1 MAKTNARAAE
11 FRDKSPSRMDS
22 PRSVFFGQRAGL
34 FGGVGLVAGASI
46 ALSVVLTRLY
56 SAMLGHHLAMLALSL
71 ALFGVALGGG
81 IATIVPSLVR
91 PPRLFSRLALLSA
104 LASVTAVVAVIQTL
118 RMKPVD
124 TLDRDSVTRVVLLY
138 AVTAIPF
145 TLAGCAVAGAIQHAR
160 AAAPR
165 VYFAD
170 MAGAALG
177 SALSIALLRLGA
189 PRAGLAIAV
198 GFGLASVAF
207 ALGSRQRKGRLS
219 PDEEPGGGWTAAAFF
234 LSSLS
239 LFAGDY
245 GEQWLTPNT
254 IKHVNLDR
262 AHFVRWNEL
271 ALVTIDRPTKGM
283 AWMRV
288 DAGAQS
294 AILDAKTPPSKH
306 PDELAYQLSGP
317 AGPTLVL
324 GAGGGREVRAALQ
337 AGQKEVVAVEINR
350 AIANEVM
357 LGKMLEY
364 SGGLY
369 QKPEVELV
377 VADGRSYVRAT
388 DRRFRTIVM
397 SLVDTWAA
405 ASVGGLSLVE
415 DGLYTVEA
423 FRDYL
428 RHLEPNGALVVNRWD
443 PEIDRLVA
451 LSAAAL
457 YAEGATDAGA
467 HMYACSHARST
478 ALVVKKEP
486 IGPAEL
492 TKLRT
497 FCQRQRFVEVY
508 APDAPGTDQRA
519 ALASDP
525 WAASRLV
532 AGTDVSPP
540 TDERPFFFYT
550 VPGRELIATLE
561 DKNKLRSEQQGLAAL
576 AAVAAGSV
584 ALAVVLLVLPF
595 LFRPREML
603 VASARGARMRTLVF
617 FGGIGLGFVLV
628 ELALV
633 QIFTMFL
640 GHPVYA
646 LTTVLTVLLFSVG
659 IGSWL
664 VRRVS
669 PEDAQT
675 VASRRAQIL
684 TVILVLCALAL
695 MPGARQLV
703 GLSVGAR
710 IAVAAA
716 VLLPLGVLMGAQVPL
731 GVIVASSRSRSLVAW
746 GWAISG
752 AAGVLATAIGTI
764 LAMHVGFSFLL
775 LAGAVAYF
783 AASLLIPPAF
793 RGTTLETG

>member
-1 MAKTNARAAE
+1 ME
-11 FRDKSPSRMDS
+11 E
-22 PRSVFFGQRAGL
+22 PRRVIFGQRAGL
-34 FGGVGLVAGASI
+34 FAGVGLVAGASV

-56 SAMLGHHLAMLALSL
+56 SAMMGHHLAMLALSL

-81 IATIVPSLVR
+81 IATVVPSLVR
-91 PPRLFSRLALLSA
+91 PPHLFSRLAVLSA
-104 LASVTAVVAVIQTL
+104 LTSVTAVVAVIQTL
-118 RMKPVD
+118 RMKPVE
-124 TLDRDSVTRVVLLY
+124 TLDKESVIRVVLLY
-138 AVTAIPF
+138 ATTAVPF
-145 TLAGCAVAGAIQHAR
+145 TLAGTVIAGSIQHAR
-160 AAAPR
+160 SAAPR
-165 VYFAD
+165 LYFAD

-189 PRAGLAIAV
+189 PRAGLALAI
-198 GFGLASVAF
+198 GFGLASVIF
-207 ALGSRQRKGRLS
+207 ALGSRDKKGRFS
-219 PDEEPGGGWTAAAFF
+219 EDEKPGGGWMAAAFF
-234 LSSLS
+234 LSSIS

-245 GEQWLTPNT
+245 GEQWLTPAT
-254 IKHVNLDR
+254 IKHVNMER
-262 AHFVRWNEL
+262 AYFVRWNEL

-283 AWMRV
+283 AWMRM

-317 AGPTLVL
+317 NGPTLVL

-350 AIANEVM
+350 AIAHEVM
-357 LGKMLEY
+357 QGKMLEY

-377 VADGRSYVRAT
+377 VADGRSYVRGT
-388 DRRFRTIVM
+388 DRKFRNIVM

-405 ASVGGLSLVE
+405 ASVGGLSLAE

-428 RHLEPNGALVVNRWD
+428 RHLEPNGVLIVNRWD

-451 LSAAAL
+451 LASAAL
-457 YAEGATDAGA
+457 YAEGATEASQ
-467 HMYACSHARST
+467 HLYACSHTRST
-478 ALVVKKEP
+478 ALLIKKEP
-486 IGPAEL
+486 ISPAEL

-497 FCQRQRFVEVY
+497 FCTRQRFVEVF
-508 APDAPGTDQRA
+508 APDKPGTDQRA
-519 ALASDP
+519 ALAADP
-525 WAASRLV
+525 WGESRKV

-550 VPGRELIATLE
+550 VPGRELFSTLE
-561 DKNKLRSEQQGLAAL
+561 DRNKLRSEQQGLATL
-576 AAVAAGSV
+576 AAVGITSL
-584 ALAVVLLVLPF
+584 ALALVLLLVPL
-595 LFRPREML
+595 LLRPREML
-603 VASARGARMRTLVF
+603 VTAARGARVRTLVF

-633 QIFTMFL
+633 QIFTTFL

-664 VRRVS
+664 VRRVR
-669 PEDAQT
+669 PDDAQT
-675 VASRRAQIL
+675 TASRRAQIL
-684 TVILVLCALAL
+684 TVILVVCALAL
-695 MPGARQLV
+695 MPAVRELV

-710 IAVAAA
+710 IAVAGA
-716 VLLPLGVLMGAQVPL
+716 VLFPLGVLMGAQAPL
-731 GVIVASSRSRSLVAW
+731 GVIVAATRSRSLVAW
-746 GWAISG
+746 GWAMSG
-752 AAGVLATAIGTI
+752 AAGVAATSIGML

-775 LAGAVAYF
+775 LAAAVAYF
-783 AASLLIPPAF
+783 ASSLLIPPALG
-793 RGTTLETG
+793 GTSVREA